1 MTLQEFETE
10 LKDKFDGILD
20 FVENTKIDDLD
31 EFQQTYQE
39 ELVESLYDFLVEH
52 YLLDEDQDY

>member
-1 MTLQEFETE
+1 MTLEQFETE

-20 FVENTKIDDLD
+20 FVKNTKIDNLD

-39 ELVESLYDFLVEH
+39 ELVESLVDFLVEY

>member
-20 FVENTKIDDLD
+20 FVENTKIDNLD

>member
-1 MTLQEFETE
+1 MTLEQFETE

-20 FVENTKIDDLD
+20 FVENTKIDNLD

-39 ELVESLYDFLVEH
+39 ELVESLVDFLVEY

>member
-20 FVENTKIDDLD
+20 FVENTKIDNLD

-39 ELVESLYDFLVEH
+39 ELVESLVDFLVEH
-52 YLLDEDQDY
+52 YLLDEDRDY

>member
-1 MTLQEFETE
+1 MTLEQFETE

-20 FVENTKIDDLD
+20 FVENTKIDNLD

-39 ELVESLYDFLVEH
+39 ELVESLVDFLVEH
-52 YLLDEDQDY
+52 YLLDEDRDY